1 MKVALLG
8 ATGLVG
14 TEMLLT
20 LEERNFPVSELVP
33 LASSRS
39 AGSTV
44 SFNGRDWMVR
54 EVSTEAFN
62 GVDVALFSAGGEA
75 SLRWA
80 PEAAAKGA
88 VVVDNSS
95 AWRMDPETPLVVP
108 EVNPEEAYRH
118 KGIIANPNCATIQAV
133 VALKPLHDAAG
144 LSEFSAVTFQAVS
157 GTGRAAL
164 GELSDA
170 SRAVLAGDGF
180 DHRVY
185 PHNIAF
191 NVLPHIGDFDEEG
204 ISGEEW
210 KMIRESK
217 KIMGLPE
224 LRVSCTTTRVPV
236 YRGHSES
243 LTACFDKSISP
254 REARTIL
261 EKAPGVAVADGPENA
276 LYPLARD
283 AAGRDDVFVGR
294 LRRDTARKNCLSMWV
309 VSDNLRKGA
318 ALNAVQIAE
327 LIG

>member
-20 LEERNFPVSELVP
+20 LEQRHFPVSELVP
-33 LASSRS
+33 LSSPRS

-44 SFNGRDWMVR
+44 SFNGRDWTVR
-54 EVSTEAFN
+54 EVSTEAFS

-75 SLRWA
+75 SRRWA

-108 EVNPEEAYRH
+108 EVNPEEAQKH

-144 LSEFSAVTFQAVS
+144 LAEFSAVTFQAVS

-170 SRAVLAGDGF
+170 SRAALAERGF
-180 DHRVY
+180 DHKIY

-191 NVLPHIGDFDEEG
+191 NVLPHIGDFDEDG

-217 KIMGLPE
+217 KIMGLPG

-243 LTACFDKSISP
+243 LTACFDKTISP
-254 REARTIL
+254 GEARAIL
-261 EKAPGVAVADGPENA
+261 KKAPGVALADEPGNA

-283 AAGRDDVFVGR
+283 AAGGDDVFVGR
-294 LRRDTARKNCLSMWV
+294 LRRDTARDNCISMWV